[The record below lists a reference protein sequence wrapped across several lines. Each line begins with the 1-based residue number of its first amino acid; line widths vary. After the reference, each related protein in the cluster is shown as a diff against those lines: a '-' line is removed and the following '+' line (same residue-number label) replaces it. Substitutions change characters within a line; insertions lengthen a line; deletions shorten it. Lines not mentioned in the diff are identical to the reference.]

1 MRSIQNFTNFK
12 RAYYWELVV
21 LANKYFNYFEMYF
34 FVKMG
39 QPRPLFRKQTIQF
52 LKQINVKNVHPVY
65 GVRIQIHDLSNM
77 SRHP

>member
-39 QPRPLFRKQTIQF
+39 QPRPLFRKQTI
-52 LKQINVKNVHPVY
+52 
-65 GVRIQIHDLSNM
+65 
-77 SRHP
+77 